1 MTDKQ
6 LNFISLPAYLK
17 AAVGVCISLI
27 ATVGMVTTVAAQA
40 EPTFTMPLPDITLV
54 PGEPKVIVGPE
65 VISVTQTCSSAV
77 NIISEQR
84 NTLARVTGTVESSS
98 CPAASHGE
106 YTFVIAIRDENDQ
119 RSTLEFT
126 ETWQRNDDAPISFMK
141 EYPIGENV
149 DLTRVSLRGL
159 RCSCDDLPAE

>member
-1 MTDKQ
+1 
-6 LNFISLPAYLK
+6 
-17 AAVGVCISLI
+17 
-27 ATVGMVTTVAAQA
+27 
-40 EPTFTMPLPDITLV
+40 MPLPDMTLV
-54 PGEPKVIVGPE
+54 PTESDVLVGPE
-65 VISVTQTCSSAV
+65 VISITRTCSSAV

-98 CPAASHGE
+98 CPASHGE
-106 YTFVIAIRDENDQ
+106 YTLVVAIRDENNE

-126 ETWQRNDDAPISFMK
+126 ETWQRDNDEPLSFRK

-159 RCSCDDLPAE
+159 RCSCEDLPAE